1 MAKVLLANDSIE
13 VTDFLTVLL
22 LINDFEVQN
31 ARTEAGV
38 FEKLEQF
45 KPDIILMAVVLKQS
59 DGREICRAIK
69 ENPHYCSI
77 PVLLLS
83 ASPDLLEDFEAC
95 KADGVL
101 EKPLDIQTIIDK
113 INSYIIK
120 DL

>member
-1 MAKVLLANDSIE
+1 MAKVLLADDSIE
-13 VTDFLTVLL
+13 ITDFLTVLL

-31 ARTEAGV
+31 ARTESGV

-45 KPDIILMAVVLKQS
+45 KPDIILMDVFLKKS
-59 DGREICRAIK
+59 DGRKICKAIK
-69 ENPHYCSI
+69 ENPHYSSI

-83 ASPDLLEDFEAC
+83 ASPDLLEDFEAY

-101 EKPLDIQTIIDK
+101 EKPFDIKMIIDK
-113 INSYIIK
+113 INSYIKK